1 MPSRKGEAMK
11 PETVS
16 ALAASGGYLPAIE
29 DDYSAPLSVR
39 PAGAARMLGLGLSK
53 LYELI
58 REGEL
63 TAYTV
68 GRARFITVAS
78 VREYVARQIK
88 AAGSDRQET

>member
-1 MPSRKGEAMK
+1 MKGSGAMK
-11 PETVS
+11 SETMT
-16 ALAASGGYLPAIE
+16 AIGRCGGHGPAIE
-29 DDYSAPLSVR
+29 DNYSAPLAVR

-53 LYELI
+53 LYELL
-58 REGEL
+58 RDGEL

-88 AAGSDRQET
+88 AAEAARVGA